1 MLVWKNANF
10 LGRRLRQVF
19 HAKPKRWSGSLM
31 TEREILRHF
40 DTSLQEKNQ
49 RRYLHNFVFLVEAMK
64 GERDLQPVDLF
75 CMSLPP
81 MPFTTGCCLTFL

>member
-1 MLVWKNANF
+1 MVRWFGDGKGN
-10 LGRRLRQVF
+10 
-19 HAKPKRWSGSLM
+19 PKAFSYLFTGEES
-31 TEREILRHF
+31 
-40 DTSLQEKNQ
+40 

-81 MPFTTGCCLTFL
+81 YAFHYGMLSHFFVDCKLTA